1 MGKFNKASDVEVIF
15 HGARLVK
22 LIEFGEKPEEVP
34 DDHVLS
40 VRVGKGDTGK
50 YVKFSLKMTLGEK
63 AAEDEINGAYYH
75 CIAYDSAAEKILDMA
90 DTTGPDGR
98 PIFAK
103 GRTFTVTTW
112 QVRAGKDMSKPAE
125 TFQYKVREIFL
136 DRMSWKTDAPKASV
150 PKAPD
155 TTPSLPSPTV
165 DEGILNLDDGD
176 IPFVVK

>member
-22 LIEFGEKPEEVP
+22 FIEFGEKPEEVP
-34 DDHVLS
+34 NDHVLS
-40 VRVGKGDTGK
+40 VRVGKGDSGK

-63 AAEDEINGAYYH
+63 EKEGEINGAYYH

-90 DTTGPDGR
+90 DTAGPDGR

-103 GRTFTVTTW
+103 GRTFTVHTW
-112 QVRAGKDMSKPAE
+112 QVRAGQATGKPAE
-125 TFQYKVREIFL
+125 SFQYKVREIFL
-136 DRMSWKTDAPKASV
+136 DRISWKTDTAKAAV
-150 PKAPD
+150 PK
-155 TTPSLPSPTV
+155 TPSLPAALLSPTV
-165 DEGILNLDDGD
+165 NEGILNLDDGD